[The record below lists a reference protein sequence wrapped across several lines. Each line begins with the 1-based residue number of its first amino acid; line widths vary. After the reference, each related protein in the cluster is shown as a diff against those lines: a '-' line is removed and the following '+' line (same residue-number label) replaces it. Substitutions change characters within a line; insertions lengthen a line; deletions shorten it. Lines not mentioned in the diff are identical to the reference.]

1 MIYFLALI
9 PATMLTIAGYFVIY
23 LSLRSEGTFRA
34 FGRYL
39 SFWAFTLA
47 ALVILA
53 AIFAAAH
60 GHYRGVGMMRGDTC
74 WRWHGGPEFYGPP
87 TIGPPGAAP
96 PAALPNPAAPPAG
109 GGTPPAGSAS
119 PPSQ

>member
-23 LSLRSEGTFRA
+23 LSLRSEGSLRA

-53 AIFAAAH
+53 AVFAAAH
-60 GHYRGVGMMRGDTC
+60 GRHNSHMYG
-74 WRWHGGPEFYGPP
+74 RWHGGPGFYGPP
-87 TIGPPGAAP
+87 VVAPPSAAP
-96 PAALPNPAAPPAG
+96 PTAPNPATPPPSGAPPR
-109 GGTPPAGSAS
+109 
-119 PPSQ
+119 SQ

>member
-23 LSLRSEGTFRA
+23 LSLRSEGALRA

-47 ALVILA
+47 GLVILA

-60 GHYRGVGMMRGDTC
+60 GHHHGHMYG
-74 WRWHGGPEFYGPP
+74 RWHGEPGIYGPP
-87 TIGPPGAAP
+87 VVMPPGAAP
-96 PAALPNPAAPPAG
+96 PTAPNPTAPPPG
-109 GGTPPAGSAS
+109 GETPRP
-119 PPSQ
+119 Q